1 MSTLSVDTIQGQTTA
16 ANVKIPGHV
25 IQIVGNTNS
34 TYNGG
39 ASAGLTRDDTIPQQ
53 SEVHMC
59 VEVNITPRFA
69 NSKLFIQAAIPGGHQ
84 YNCYTACCLFK
95 DSDANAIQVMP
106 HYFASNG
113 TEATW
118 NLTHF
123 MDAGS
128 TSTATFKVGLGSNS
142 GTIHQNGNNAAR
154 KYGGASASTIV
165 IMEIAQ

>member
-1 MSTLSVDTIQGQTTA
+1 MSKIFVDTIEPKTSGN
-16 ANVKIPGHV
+16 NVKIPNHV
-25 IQIVGNTNS
+25 IQVVGNTNS

-39 ASAGLTRDDTIPQQ
+39 ASSGLTRDDTVPQQ

-59 VEVNITPRFA
+59 VEVDITPKFA
-69 NSKLFIQAAIPGGHQ
+69 DSKLYIQASIPGGHQ
-84 YNCYTACCLFK
+84 YNSYTACCLFK
-95 DSDANAIQVMP
+95 DSGEAIQVLP
-106 HYFASNG
+106 QYFSSNG
-113 TEATW
+113 TNAHW

-128 TSTATFKVGLGSNS
+128 TATATFKVGLGTNS
-142 GTIHQNGNNAAR
+142 GTIHQNGDTASR

>member
-1 MSTLSVDTIQGQTTA
+1 MSKIFVDTIEPKTSGN
-16 ANVKIPGHV
+16 NVKIPNHIV
-25 IQIVGNTNS
+25 QVVGNTNS

-39 ASAGLTRDDTIPQQ
+39 ASAALTRDDTVPQQ

-59 VEVNITPRFA
+59 VEVNITPKFA
-69 NSKLFIQAAIPGGHQ
+69 DSKLYIQASIPGGHQ
-84 YNCYTACCLFK
+84 YNNYSAVCLFK
-95 DSDANAIQVMP
+95 DSGEAIQVLP
-106 HYFASNG
+106 QYFSSNG
-113 TEATW
+113 TNASW

-128 TSTATFKVGLGSNS
+128 TATATFKVGLGANS
-142 GTIHQNGNNAAR
+142 GNIYQNGDAASR